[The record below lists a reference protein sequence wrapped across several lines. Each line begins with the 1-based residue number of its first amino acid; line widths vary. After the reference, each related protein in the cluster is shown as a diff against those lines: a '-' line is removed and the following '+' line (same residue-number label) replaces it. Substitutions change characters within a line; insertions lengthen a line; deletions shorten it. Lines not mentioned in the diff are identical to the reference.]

1 MTFDNLQKYVI
12 ARIKELVTITVC
24 QDEAGEFDNYP
35 YVVVKFPSSDFKVR
49 KRGDYILEV
58 DFWNNSNDKSTI
70 ITQSDALKAGFDY
83 YWQSESGGYY
93 TSFIIFE
100 SGIPGGKEN
109 MSRIQQRYILKA
121 R

>member
-24 QDEAGEFDNYP
+24 QEEAGEFDDYP
-35 YVVVKFPSSDFKVR
+35 YLIVKFPSADFRIR
-49 KRGDYILEV
+49 KRGDYICEV
-58 DFWNNSNDKSTI
+58 DFWDNTNNKDTI
-70 ITQSDALKAGFDY
+70 IAQSDALKAGFDY
-83 YWQSESGGYY
+83 YWQSETGGFY

-100 SGIPGGKEN
+100 GGILAGKEN
-109 MSRIQQRYILKA
+109 MCRIQQRYILKA